1 VVAAATGKAPTEMER
16 NRDKAFCCGAG
27 GGRMWMEEKEGTL
40 INVARVE
47 EALEK
52 KAETVC
58 VCCPYCMT
66 MFDDG
71 LKDKEADERVQ
82 VLDIAEIVAKALPD

>member
-1 VVAAATGKAPTEMER
+1 MWGLKITFGRSQSSFSGDKGSASKTSSPAP
-16 NRDKAFCCGAG
+16 AIQPS
-27 GGRMWMEEKEGTL
+27 L

-47 EALEK
+47 EALERQ
-52 KAETVC
+52 AETVC

-71 LKDKEADERVQ
+71 LKDKEADEKVR
-82 VLDIAEIVAKALPD
+82 VLDLAEIVARALPDE